1 MNKKDLS
8 KVSIIK
14 RMKLQNTVRKQII
27 NLVASTLINKI
38 SYMLPKIWLPNLV
51 VLCYLSVSNPQIL
64 TNETD
69 ANSSVK
75 LYSLINIISRII

>member
-38 SYMLPKIWLPNLV
+38 SYMLPKIWLPNLQLSFV
-51 VLCYLSVSNPQIL
+51 TYLFQI
-64 TNETD
+64 
-69 ANSSVK
+69 
-75 LYSLINIISRII
+75 RRF